1 MSDMNERF
9 RRGHD
14 VVVRRVA
21 GEVIL
26 VPFAVRTTD
35 VTTRAAEF
43 YVLNRTA
50 EQLWKALENGASK
63 ADLARNLMDSFA
75 IGEECASADVDA
87 FLDSMLRIGA
97 IESGETAA

>member
-1 MSDMNERF
+1 MFETTVKF
-9 RRGHD
+9 KRGND

-21 GEVIL
+21 GELIL

-43 YVLNRTA
+43 YVLNATA
-50 EQLWKALENGASK
+50 EQLWKALETGATK

-75 IGEECASADVDA
+75 IGEERASADVDA
-87 FLDSMLRIGA
+87 FLDSMLGIGA
-97 IESGETAA
+97 IESAETTA

>member
-1 MSDMNERF
+1 MADTMTRF

-21 GEVIL
+21 GELIL

-43 YVLNRTA
+43 YVLNQTA
-50 EQLWKALENGASK
+50 EQLWTALETGASK
-63 ADLARNLMDSFA
+63 ADLARNLMNAYSID
-75 IGEECASADVDA
+75 EERASADVDA
-87 FLDSMLRIGA
+87 FLQSMLRIGA
-97 IESGETAA
+97 VESAENEA